1 MENFTEME
9 FELEFGSYLG
19 WYKQKKGGQGDMSQV
34 GWKQRVH
41 EYRWRS
47 YYAWL
52 LGL

>member
-1 MENFTEME
+1 
-9 FELEFGSYLG
+9 
-19 WYKQKKGGQGDMSQV
+19 MSQV